1 MLDYSVLVLGAGVC
15 FIGGLLGGLSG
26 AGTGLIVAAFLT
38 PIVGAKAVMPALAII
53 MLINNGSRVFYYRQS
68 VDLKI
73 SVIMIALAL
82 PGTWF
87 GTQLY
92 MSLSVGTLEFI
103 FGAAI
108 LAVLAHRVVHRHRQ
122 SALTRAISSSA
133 SPESPAPESPAP
145 STLTQRWIGGPI
157 ALAYGFIN
165 SVVPGSG
172 VMVLAFFSAIG
183 MSASAVIA
191 NDAVL
196 SAVLNLVKV
205 ALFRNLDGLPDSL
218 ILISLLCG
226 LATIPGV
233 WFAKWLSSRMQQKTQ
248 QGLIELVIAASA
260 LHLVI
265 RALT

>member
-103 FGAAI
+103 LGAAI

-122 SALTRAISSSA
+122 SALTRATSSSA
-133 SPESPAPESPAP
+133 SPESSAP

-233 WFAKWLSSRMQQKTQ
+233 WFAKWLSGRMQQKTQ

>member
-92 MSLSVGTLEFI
+92 MSLSVDTLEFI
-103 FGAAI
+103 LGAAI

-122 SALTRAISSSA
+122 SALTRATSSSA
-133 SPESPAPESPAP
+133 SPESPAP

-196 SAVLNLVKV
+196 SAALNLVKI

>member
-15 FIGGLLGGLSG
+15 FVGGLLGGLSG

-103 FGAAI
+103 LGAAI

-122 SALTRAISSSA
+122 SALTRATSSSA
-133 SPESPAPESPAP
+133 SPESPAP

-196 SAVLNLVKV
+196 SAVLNLVKI

-233 WFAKWLSSRMQQKTQ
+233 WFAKWLSGRMQQKTQ

>member
-1 MLDYSVLVLGAGVC
+1 VLDYSVLVLGAGVC

-103 FGAAI
+103 LGAAI

-122 SALTRAISSSA
+122 SALTRATSSSA
-133 SPESPAPESPAP
+133 SPESPAP

-196 SAVLNLVKV
+196 SAVLNLVKI

-233 WFAKWLSSRMQQKTQ
+233 WFAKWLSGRMQQKTQ

-260 LHLVI
+260 LHLVV

>member
-103 FGAAI
+103 LGAAI

-122 SALTRAISSSA
+122 SALTRATSSSA
-133 SPESPAPESPAP
+133 SPESPAP

-196 SAVLNLVKV
+196 SAVLNLVKI

-260 LHLVI
+260 LHLVN

>member
-1 MLDYSVLVLGAGVC
+1 VLDYSVLVLGAGVC

-103 FGAAI
+103 LGAAI

-122 SALTRAISSSA
+122 SALTRATSSSA
-133 SPESPAPESPAP
+133 SPESSAP

-196 SAVLNLVKV
+196 SAVLNLVKI

>member
-1 MLDYSVLVLGAGVC
+1 VLDYSVLVLGAGVC
-15 FIGGLLGGLSG
+15 FVGGLLGGLSG

-103 FGAAI
+103 LGAAI

-122 SALTRAISSSA
+122 SALTRATSSSA
-133 SPESPAPESPAP
+133 SPESSAP

-196 SAVLNLVKV
+196 SAVLNLVKI

-233 WFAKWLSSRMQQKTQ
+233 WFAKWLSGRMQQKTQ

>member
-1 MLDYSVLVLGAGVC
+1 VLDYSVLVLGAGVC

-103 FGAAI
+103 LGAAI

-122 SALTRAISSSA
+122 SALTRATSSSA
-133 SPESPAPESPAP
+133 SPESPAP

-196 SAVLNLVKV
+196 SAVLNLVKI

-233 WFAKWLSSRMQQKTQ
+233 WFAKWLSGRMQQKTQ

>member
-73 SVIMIALAL
+73 SVIMITLAL

-92 MSLSVGTLEFI
+92 MSLSVDTLEFI
-103 FGAAI
+103 LGAAI

-122 SALTRAISSSA
+122 SALTRATSSSA
-133 SPESPAPESPAP
+133 SPESPAP

>member
-1 MLDYSVLVLGAGVC
+1 VLDYSVLVLGAGVC

-103 FGAAI
+103 LGVAI

-133 SPESPAPESPAP
+133 SPESPAP

-196 SAVLNLVKV
+196 SAVLNLVKI

>member
-1 MLDYSVLVLGAGVC
+1 VLDYSVLVLGAGVC

-103 FGAAI
+103 LGAAI

-133 SPESPAPESPAP
+133 SPESPAP

-196 SAVLNLVKV
+196 SAVLNLVKI

-265 RALT
+265 RALK

>member
-1 MLDYSVLVLGAGVC
+1 VLDYSVLVLGAGFC

-103 FGAAI
+103 LGAAI

-133 SPESPAPESPAP
+133 SPESPAP

-196 SAVLNLVKV
+196 SAVLNLVKI

>member
-1 MLDYSVLVLGAGVC
+1 VLDYSVLVLGAGVC
-15 FIGGLLGGLSG
+15 FVGGLLGGLSG

-92 MSLSVGTLEFI
+92 MSLSVDTLEFI
-103 FGAAI
+103 LGAAI

-122 SALTRAISSSA
+122 SALTRATSSSA
-133 SPESPAPESPAP
+133 SPESPAP

-233 WFAKWLSSRMQQKTQ
+233 WFAKWLSGRMQQKTQ

>member
-92 MSLSVGTLEFI
+92 MSLSVDTLEFI
-103 FGAAI
+103 LGAAI

-133 SPESPAPESPAP
+133 SPESPAP

-196 SAVLNLVKV
+196 SAVLNLVKI

>member
-103 FGAAI
+103 LGAAI

-122 SALTRAISSSA
+122 SALTRATSSSA
-133 SPESPAPESPAP
+133 SPESAAP

-196 SAVLNLVKV
+196 SAVLNLVKI

>member
-1 MLDYSVLVLGAGVC
+1 VLDYSVLVLGAGVC

-103 FGAAI
+103 LGAAI

-133 SPESPAPESPAP
+133 SPESPAP

-196 SAVLNLVKV
+196 SAALNLVKI

>member
-1 MLDYSVLVLGAGVC
+1 VLDYSVLVLGAGVC
-15 FIGGLLGGLSG
+15 FVGGLLGGLSG

-103 FGAAI
+103 LGAAI

-122 SALTRAISSSA
+122 SALTRATSSSA
-133 SPESPAPESPAP
+133 SPESSAP

-233 WFAKWLSSRMQQKTQ
+233 WFAKWLSGRMQQKTQ

>member
-1 MLDYSVLVLGAGVC
+1 VLDYSVLVLGAGVC
-15 FIGGLLGGLSG
+15 FVGGLLGGLSG

-103 FGAAI
+103 LGAAI

-122 SALTRAISSSA
+122 SALTRATSSSA
-133 SPESPAPESPAP
+133 SPESPAP

-196 SAVLNLVKV
+196 SAVLNLVKI

>member
-103 FGAAI
+103 LGAAI

-122 SALTRAISSSA
+122 SALTRATSSSA
-133 SPESPAPESPAP
+133 SPESPAP

-172 VMVLAFFSAIG
+172 VMVLAFLSAIG

-196 SAVLNLVKV
+196 SAVLNLVKI

>member
-73 SVIMIALAL
+73 SVIMVALAL

-103 FGAAI
+103 LGAAI

-122 SALTRAISSSA
+122 SALTRATSSSA
-133 SPESPAPESPAP
+133 SPESPAP

-196 SAVLNLVKV
+196 SAVLNLVKI

-233 WFAKWLSSRMQQKTQ
+233 WFAKWLSGRMQQKTQ

>member
-103 FGAAI
+103 LGVAI

-133 SPESPAPESPAP
+133 SPESPAP

-196 SAVLNLVKV
+196 SAVLNLVKI

>member
-1 MLDYSVLVLGAGVC
+1 VLDYSVLVLGAGVC
-15 FIGGLLGGLSG
+15 FVGGLLGGLSG

-68 VDLKI
+68 VDLRI

-103 FGAAI
+103 LGAAI

-122 SALTRAISSSA
+122 SALTRATSSSA
-133 SPESPAPESPAP
+133 SPESPAP

-196 SAVLNLVKV
+196 SAVLNLVKI

-233 WFAKWLSSRMQQKTQ
+233 WFAKWLSGRMQQKTQ

>member
-15 FIGGLLGGLSG
+15 FVGGLLGGLSG

-53 MLINNGSRVFYYRQS
+53 MLINNGSRVCYYRQS

-103 FGAAI
+103 LGAAI

-133 SPESPAPESPAP
+133 SPESPAP

-196 SAVLNLVKV
+196 SAVLNLVKI

-233 WFAKWLSSRMQQKTQ
+233 WFAKWLSGRMQQKTQ

>member
-1 MLDYSVLVLGAGVC
+1 VLDYSVLVLGAGVC
-15 FIGGLLGGLSG
+15 FVGGLLGGLSG

-103 FGAAI
+103 LGAAI

-133 SPESPAPESPAP
+133 SPESPAP

>member
-103 FGAAI
+103 LGAAI

-133 SPESPAPESPAP
+133 SPESPAP

-196 SAVLNLVKV
+196 SAVLNLVKI

-233 WFAKWLSSRMQQKTQ
+233 WFAKCLSSRMQQKTQ

>member
-1 MLDYSVLVLGAGVC
+1 VLDYSVLVLGAGVC

-103 FGAAI
+103 LGAAI

-133 SPESPAPESPAP
+133 SPESPAP

-196 SAVLNLVKV
+196 SAVLNLVKI

-260 LHLVI
+260 LHLVT

>member
-103 FGAAI
+103 LGAAI

-122 SALTRAISSSA
+122 SALTRATSSSA
-133 SPESPAPESPAP
+133 SPESPAP

-196 SAVLNLVKV
+196 SAVLNLVKI

-233 WFAKWLSSRMQQKTQ
+233 WFAKWLSGRMQQKTQ

>member
-1 MLDYSVLVLGAGVC
+1 MLDYSVLVFGAGVC

-103 FGAAI
+103 LGAAI

-122 SALTRAISSSA
+122 SALTRATSSSA
-133 SPESPAPESPAP
+133 SPESPAP

-233 WFAKWLSSRMQQKTQ
+233 WFAKWLSGRMQQKTQ

>member
-103 FGAAI
+103 LGAAI
-108 LAVLAHRVVHRHRQ
+108 LAALAHRVVHRHRQ
-122 SALTRAISSSA
+122 SALTRATSSSA
-133 SPESPAPESPAP
+133 SPESPAP

-196 SAVLNLVKV
+196 SAVLNLVKI

>member
-1 MLDYSVLVLGAGVC
+1 VLDYSVLVLGAGVC

-103 FGAAI
+103 LGAAI

-122 SALTRAISSSA
+122 SALTRATSSSA
-133 SPESPAPESPAP
+133 SPESPAP

-196 SAVLNLVKV
+196 SAALNLVKI

-233 WFAKWLSSRMQQKTQ
+233 WFAKWLSGRMQQKTQ

>member
-38 PIVGAKAVMPALAII
+38 PIVGAKEVMPALAII

-92 MSLSVGTLEFI
+92 MSLSVDTLEFI
-103 FGAAI
+103 LGAAI

-122 SALTRAISSSA
+122 SALTRATSSSA
-133 SPESPAPESPAP
+133 SPESPAP

-196 SAVLNLVKV
+196 SAALNLVKI

>member
-103 FGAAI
+103 LGAAI

-122 SALTRAISSSA
+122 SALTRATSSSA
-133 SPESPAPESPAP
+133 SPESPAP

-196 SAVLNLVKV
+196 SAVLNLVKI

-248 QGLIELVIAASA
+248 QGLIEFVIAASA

>member
-1 MLDYSVLVLGAGVC
+1 VLDYSVLVLGAGVC

-53 MLINNGSRVFYYRQS
+53 MLVNNGSRVFYYRQS

-103 FGAAI
+103 LGAAI

-122 SALTRAISSSA
+122 SALTRATSSSA
-133 SPESPAPESPAP
+133 SPESPAP

-196 SAVLNLVKV
+196 SAALNLVKI

>member
-15 FIGGLLGGLSG
+15 FVGGLLGGLSG

-103 FGAAI
+103 LGAAI

-122 SALTRAISSSA
+122 SALTRATSSSA
-133 SPESPAPESPAP
+133 SPESPAP

-196 SAVLNLVKV
+196 SAVLNLVKI

-248 QGLIELVIAASA
+248 QGLIEFVIAASA

>member
-103 FGAAI
+103 LGAAI

-122 SALTRAISSSA
+122 SALTRATSSSA
-133 SPESPAPESPAP
+133 SPESPAP

-183 MSASAVIA
+183 MSASAVIS

-196 SAVLNLVKV
+196 SAALNLVKI

>member
-1 MLDYSVLVLGAGVC
+1 VLDYSVLVLGAGVC
-15 FIGGLLGGLSG
+15 FVGGLLGGLSG

-73 SVIMIALAL
+73 SVIMITLAL

-103 FGAAI
+103 LGAAI

-122 SALTRAISSSA
+122 SALTRATSSSA
-133 SPESPAPESPAP
+133 SPESSAP

-233 WFAKWLSSRMQQKTQ
+233 WFAKWLSGRMQQKTQ

>member
-1 MLDYSVLVLGAGVC
+1 VLDYSVLVLGAGVC

-103 FGAAI
+103 LGAAI

-133 SPESPAPESPAP
+133 SPESPAP

-157 ALAYGFIN
+157 ALVYGFIN

-196 SAVLNLVKV
+196 SAVLNLVKI

-233 WFAKWLSSRMQQKTQ
+233 WFAKWLSGRMQQKTQ

>member
-38 PIVGAKAVMPALAII
+38 PVVGAKAVMPALAII

-103 FGAAI
+103 LGAAI

-133 SPESPAPESPAP
+133 SPESPAP

-196 SAVLNLVKV
+196 SAVLNLVKI

>member
-103 FGAAI
+103 LGAAI

-122 SALTRAISSSA
+122 SALTRATSSSV
-133 SPESPAPESPAP
+133 SPESPAP

-196 SAVLNLVKV
+196 SAALNLVKI